1 MNKSKLFTFKNGL
14 IAVIVVYIISLLT
27 KKPTVLNKEQIL
39 TEINNAE
46 NQVNQVNQVQP
57 SENLQLSIGQNI
69 QPKTTEIPSS
79 LISINPINEDLLF
92 MNQNQ
97 IV

>member
-1 MNKSKLFTFKNGL
+1 MNKSKFFTFKNGL
-14 IAVIVVYIISLLT
+14 IAVIVIYIISLLT

-46 NQVNQVNQVQP
+46 NQVNQFNQVQP
-57 SENLQLSIGQNI
+57 SENVQLSIGQNI
-69 QPKTTEIPSS
+69 QPQTTEIPSS